1 MQFVPDV
8 GFCECVAAQASVLNT
23 KVNHLAMMLT
33 DVFREQQ
40 GW

>member
-8 GFCECVAAQASVLNT
+8 RFCDCVAAHASVLNT
-23 KVNHLAMMLT
+23 KVNDLAMMLT